1 MFRKLGLVFGVALLF
16 ASAGCIA
23 DHKYGCENTTL
34 VPSGSPEG
42 EIFAAHGCP
51 DQIVEVGNPVGPNIR
66 HWQKYIVTY
75 RIGEGHMLLGNIS
88 QRDKFSNI
96 AYLVDN
102 GKVMQGGFVGEGEG
116 SSILMSLSG
125 AFHPKARVGYGGD
138 FGYPG
143 SYGQEGRNGSA
154 VGGQNS
160 RDNNTGNTRAQ

>member
-1 MFRKLGLVFGVALLF
+1 MFRKLGLFACAALF
-16 ASAGCIA
+16 AMSMGCIA

-51 DQIVEVGNPVGPNIR
+51 DQVIEVGNAVGPNIR
-66 HWQKYIVTY
+66 HWQKYVVVY

-88 QRDKFSNI
+88 QRDKYSNI

-102 GKVMQGGFVGEGEG
+102 GKVMSGGFVGEGEG
-116 SSILMSLSG
+116 SSILMALAG

-138 FGYPG
+138 FGYQG
-143 SYGQEGRNGSA
+143 SYGQEGRQGSA
-154 VGGQNS
+154 IGHQNGRDINGGQS
-160 RDNNTGNTRAQ
+160 R